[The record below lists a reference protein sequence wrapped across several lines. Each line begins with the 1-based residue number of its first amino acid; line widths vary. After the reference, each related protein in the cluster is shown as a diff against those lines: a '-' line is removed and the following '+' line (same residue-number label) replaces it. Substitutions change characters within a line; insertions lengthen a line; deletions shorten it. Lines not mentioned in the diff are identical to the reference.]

1 MVKGFMLK
9 MYPFPIFRNVR
20 TDPDLTKLVLSF
32 LEQTDLKVTRS
43 SDDYYGYLTT
53 KEGTLT
59 FWNKNYPYAYANQRV
74 FRDRA
79 GVVKEWWGC
88 MPSRYAVL
96 KLKKAMDKTV
106 RPMSKGVYE

>member
-1 MVKGFMLK
+1 MLK
-9 MYPFPIFRNVR
+9 MYPFPVFRNVR
-20 TDPDLTKLVLSF
+20 TDSDLTKLVLS
-32 LEQTDLKVTRS
+32 LLKQADLKVTRN

-59 FWNKNYPYAYANQRV
+59 FWNKNYPYAYAFEGNFKDSR
-74 FRDRA
+74 

-96 KLKKAMDKTV
+96 KLKEAVDKTV
-106 RPMSKGVYE
+106 RPMSKGIYE

>member
-1 MVKGFMLK
+1 MLK
-9 MYPFPIFRNVR
+9 MYPFPVFRNVR
-20 TDPDLTKLVLSF
+20 TDSDLTKLVLS
-32 LEQTDLKVTRS
+32 LLKQADLKVTRS

-59 FWNKNYPYAYANQRV
+59 FWNKNYPYAYAVDGN
-74 FRDRA
+74 FKDSA

-96 KLKKAMDKTV
+96 KLKEAVDKNCTTNI
-106 RPMSKGVYE
+106 KGDL